1 MCFPTSKI
9 PQGKTLEIS
18 GVLKENPQYELQKQ
32 YIKEVE
38 KATRNPLSMGKHR
51 ERAK

>member
-18 GVLKENPQYELQKQ
+18 GVLKENPQYQMEQQ

-38 KATRNPLSMGKHR
+38 KATRNPLSVGKERHR
-51 ERAK
+51 K